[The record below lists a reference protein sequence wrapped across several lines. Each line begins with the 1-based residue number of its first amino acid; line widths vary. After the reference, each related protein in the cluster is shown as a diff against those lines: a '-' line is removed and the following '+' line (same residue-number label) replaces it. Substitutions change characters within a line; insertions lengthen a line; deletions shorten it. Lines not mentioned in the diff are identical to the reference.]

1 MISAYIFCTLW
12 FDAVKYVWRNALV
25 SLLPNIKEIDSQVW
39 KNFVHLSNFYFI
51 LWAKGRRMLNWSLK
65 FILLIDWWA
74 WFLYKLAECK
84 IKASAWIIY
93 FRCNCK
99 KFYSHACWWKFLC
112 NLSCNIFPA
121 DFEFQYSNFKICCP
135 YLWDEINTI
144 AIQACRVHN
153 SWKKLVKKCCHTY
166 IIAFA

>member
-25 SLLPNIKEIDSQVW
+25 SLLPNIKEIDSSL

-84 IKASAWIIY
+84 IKSSAWIIY
-93 FRCNCK
+93 FRWIVKNSTVMHVGGN
-99 KFYSHACWWKFLC
+99 FYVICHF
-112 NLSCNIFPA
+112 
-121 DFEFQYSNFKICCP
+121 DFDFQHSNFNIHCP
-135 YLWDEINTI
+135 HIWDEMNAIY
-144 AIQACRVHN
+144 IQACRVHN
-153 SWKKLVKKCCHTY
+153 SWKKLIKKNAAIHT
-166 IIAFA
+166 